1 MEVIDLRL
9 HIRPARADEA
19 ELLTAL
25 TMRSKAYWGYDS
37 GLLEGWR
44 SDLTL
49 APDMIARDTV
59 YCAEDVESGV
69 IAGVLRL
76 YRQRD
81 ETAYLDHL
89 FVEPAYIGEGV
100 GAQLWRHAVEW
111 AAAQGA
117 QALTLSADPN
127 ARLFYERMGA
137 VVVDWQASS
146 IVPGRLLPQMR
157 YDLPRR

>member
-1 MEVIDLRL
+1 
-9 HIRPARADEA
+9 
-19 ELLTAL
+19 
-25 TMRSKAYWGYDS
+25 
-37 GLLEGWR
+37 
-44 SDLTL
+44 
-49 APDMIARDTV
+49 MIARDTV

>member
-1 MEVIDLRL
+1 MRLR
-9 HIRPARADEA
+9 IRSARADEA

-25 TMRSKAYWGYDS
+25 IMRSKAYWGYES
-37 GLLEGWR
+37 ELLEGWR

-49 APDMIARDTV
+49 DQEMIAHDSV

-69 IAGVLRL
+69 VAGVLRL

-81 ETAYLDHL
+81 GTAYLDHL

-117 QALTLSADPN
+117 LALTFSADPN

-137 VVVDWQASS
+137 VVVDWQESS